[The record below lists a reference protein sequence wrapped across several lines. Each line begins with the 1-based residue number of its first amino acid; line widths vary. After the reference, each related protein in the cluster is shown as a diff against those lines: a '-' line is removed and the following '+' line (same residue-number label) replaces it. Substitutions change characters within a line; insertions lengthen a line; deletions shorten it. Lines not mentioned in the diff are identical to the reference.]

1 MIAQKIKMLIIR
13 LQIKMILKMENNK
26 PAQWILF
33 KIYSKMIIKYLTGL
47 EYSQILILQIFSQPT
62 KGHNKLLKLSLQ
74 DLLAL
79 ELRVFLRWMGRA
91 FLIIPLKTLQIQYL
105 QNKLQFRI
113 MMIKVQEIV
122 QNYNKLKS

>member
-1 MIAQKIKMLIIR
+1 M
-13 LQIKMILKMENNK
+13 
-26 PAQWILF
+26 
-33 KIYSKMIIKYLTGL
+33 GL

-74 DLLAL
+74 DLLAQ
-79 ELRVFLRWMGRA
+79 ELRVFLKLMDQV
-91 FLIIPLKTLQIQYL
+91 FLTIPLKTLQIQYL
-105 QNKLQFRI
+105 QNKLQFRT